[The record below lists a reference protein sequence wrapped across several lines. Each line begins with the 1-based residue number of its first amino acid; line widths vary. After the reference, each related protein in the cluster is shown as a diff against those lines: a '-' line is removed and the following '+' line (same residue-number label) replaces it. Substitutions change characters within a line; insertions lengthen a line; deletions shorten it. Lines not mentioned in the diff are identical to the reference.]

1 CETDSDETLWSCWK
15 CQKEQVIEF
24 GISKC
29 RIKMQNE
36 LNTNKYLKLAYSAN
50 RCRCAVKSVPRASSS
65 RNFRR
70 GDPPP
75 PSLYAT
81 PVVKNPPRKAHK
93 DPVTAE
99 VCTL

>member
-1 CETDSDETLWSCWK
+1 
-15 CQKEQVIEF
+15 
-24 GISKC
+24 
-29 RIKMQNE
+29 MQNE
-36 LNTNKYLKLAYSAN
+36 LNTNNNFKLAYSAN
-50 RCRCAVKSVPRASSS
+50 RCRCAMKSGAGSVFS

-70 GDPPP
+70 GE
-75 PSLYAT
+75 PSPVPLRR

>member
-1 CETDSDETLWSCWK
+1 
-15 CQKEQVIEF
+15 
-24 GISKC
+24 
-29 RIKMQNE
+29 MQNE
-36 LNTNKYLKLAYSAN
+36 LNTNIYVKLAYSAN
-50 RCRCAVKSVPRASSS
+50 RCRCAVKSGAGASSS

-70 GDPPP
+70 GEPS
-75 PSLYAT
+75 PSLYAA

>member
-1 CETDSDETLWSCWK
+1 MSLCCE
-15 CQKEQVIEF
+15 I
-24 GISKC
+24 GC
-29 RIKMQNE
+29 RE
-36 LNTNKYLKLAYSAN
+36 RL
-50 RCRCAVKSVPRASSS
+50 SS

-70 GDPPP
+70 GE
-75 PSLYAT
+75 PSPVPLRR